1 MSYLLWHGGDPSLA
15 SPRRLF
21 SPDEVVAFDEVHQL
35 CAALAEERAGLA
47 RDAQRAREEA
57 RAAGLAQ
64 GLAEGRAAGLAEAAR
79 ASAAV
84 LAAAQRAITEAR
96 DAGRDELAMLALQI
110 ARKLLGQLPAAE
122 RLVRLAQEAARQSL
136 PGGGALVLRVH
147 PAHEDEVR
155 AVLAAMTAPDAG
167 APGGAGAHWSV
178 QGDAALPFEACRLS
192 GASGDADATLDVQ
205 LDRLARGWGLK

>member
-1 MSYLLWHGGDPSLA
+1 MSYLLWHGDDPSLA

-21 SPDEVVAFDEVHQL
+21 SPDEVVALEDVHQL
-35 CAALAEERAGLA
+35 CARLADERASLA

-57 RAAGLAQ
+57 RVAGLAQ
-64 GLAEGRAAGLAEAAR
+64 GLAEGRAAGLAEGAR
-79 ASAAV
+79 ACAAV
-84 LAAAQRAITEAR
+84 LAAARQAITEAR
-96 DAGRDELAMLALQI
+96 DAHRDELAMLALQI

-147 PAHEDEVR
+147 PAHEDGVR
-155 AVLAAMTAPDAG
+155 AVLAAMTASDAG
-167 APGGAGAHWSV
+167 APGGAAHWSV

-192 GASGDADATLDVQ
+192 SSSGDADAALEVQ
-205 LDRLARGWGLK
+205 LDRLARGWGLT